1 MVNFDVEK
9 IKRHIPNLDA
19 SNHSQDNTL
28 KQYWA
33 NGKHYYDNKAAVH
46 TAIPQDY
53 YDEDAYDMW
62 EKYAAAEWIYWN
74 SPTHP
79 LNGVEHVQKLID
91 THLLAK
97 FHKRTAGTSNV
108 QIGKANSGITGTTGL

>member
-19 SNHSQDNTL
+19 SNASQDNTL

-33 NGKHYYDNKAAVH
+33 DAKHDYDNKASVH
-46 TAIPQDY
+46 TPTPSEF
-53 YDEDAYDMW
+53 YDEDAYDLW
-62 EKYAAAEWIYWN
+62 EQMAAAMWIYWN

-79 LNGVEHVQKLID
+79 MDGVNFVIKRVD
-91 THLLAK
+91 AHLKAK
-97 FHKRTAGTSNV
+97 YLKRTEGTSSSQV
-108 QIGKANSGITGTTGL
+108 GKSNSGITGRS